1 MDMTKFKTLL
11 DEQMN
16 WPEYYTFKF
25 VVKAEHKDHALD
37 LLVEHTVQERDSKTG
52 KFTSITSRKLVH
64 SSQDVVA
71 VYTMM
76 KKVEGIMSL

>member
-11 DEQMN
+11 DDQMN

-37 LLVEHTVQERDSKTG
+37 
-52 KFTSITSRKLVH
+52 
-64 SSQDVVA
+64 
-71 VYTMM
+71 
-76 KKVEGIMSL
+76 

>member
-11 DEQMN
+11 DDQMS

-37 LLVEHTVQERDSKTG
+37 LLSEHKVQERDSKTG

-64 SSQDVVA
+64 SAQDVVA

-76 KKVEGIMSL
+76 TKVEGIMSL